1 MKVIIISLIGL
12 GTLLFGGWST
22 AGQPAAQSQ
31 ELEPTYGQVISV
43 REIAGTWYGFP
54 AGVMFKL
61 NDDGSA
67 HIGLDWNGTEIGYD
81 ARIWFESQKLSIQFT
96 DYDGKNSGC
105 ASSVGQYSVKLH
117 LNGNIR
123 FEPVHDDCQF
133 RMEVLG
139 GAADSDFRVMYHPVQ
154 GW

>member
-22 AGQPAAQSQ
+22 AGQPAAQSL

-96 DYDGKNSGC
+96 DYDGRSLGC
-105 ASSVGQYSVKLH
+105 VSSVGRYSVELH
-117 LNGNIR
+117 SNGNIH
-123 FEPVHDDCQF
+123 FETVRDDCQF
-133 RMEVLG
+133 RMEILG
-139 GAADSDFRVMYHPVQ
+139 GGAVSDFRVMYHPVQ